1 MTNVKKCDN
10 CRHFRTEEY
19 CKITCGI
26 KDGSGWESRKSFTEV
41 MPEVEL
47 PMEKTI
53 DSINMIRTLGKEY
66 CVTDG
71 SNHYSEIRKD
81 EGIDAIEIAIKNN
94 VFEDFAITNIVK
106 YALRFKKTRNK
117 DDLKKIA
124 DYAHILCGVEIN
136 KEE

>member
-1 MTNVKKCDN
+1 MAIERSCKNCKNSMNNKRDKEPCDLKCGYYLSAWELFEN
-10 CRHFRTEEY
+10 TTT
-19 CKITCGI
+19 KI
-26 KDGSGWESRKSFTEV
+26 
-41 MPEVEL
+41 
-47 PMEKTI
+47 I
-53 DSINMIRTLGKEY
+53 DSIDMIRTLGKEY

-71 SNHYSEIRKD
+71 NNHYSEIRKD
-81 EGIDAIEIAIKNN
+81 KGVDAIEIAIKNN

-124 DYAHILCGVEIN
+124 DYAHLLCGVEIN